1 MSVPFLLPISC
12 PKCAADVGL
21 VNARSNGL
29 LSIAIVE
36 CDPCRREW
44 EVTSRLLP
52 HGPSRSAVERADEV
66 KREAKRRARE
76 KVPA

>member
-12 PKCAADVGL
+12 PKCAADVEL

-36 CDPCRREW
+36 CDACLKEW
-44 EVTSRLLP
+44 EITSRLLP
-52 HGPSRSAVERADEV
+52 HGPSRAALARADEV